1 MADHWAELAWAETCL
16 ARAEVL
22 VAEQKGRMQRM
33 KTVSPESIMVLTNLE
48 RSRAGNEHFRDL
60 IKREIYDEA

>member
-1 MADHWAELAWAETCL
+1 
-16 ARAEVL
+16 
-22 VAEQKGRMQRM
+22 
-33 KTVSPESIMVLTNLE
+33 MVLTNLE